1 MERGNVCMT
10 NKKESEE
17 INEAENTKKS
27 TKPKGEKKTLIELVE
42 NSSVNIISIIMD
54 LSKNGLL
61 DQYNDEKD
69 KKRLGLPIEASLTET
84 EFNKII
90 GD

>member
-1 MERGNVCMT
+1 MT
-10 NKKESEE
+10 SKKESEE
-17 INEAENTKKS
+17 INETENTKKA

-61 DQYNDEKD
+61 DQYYDEQD
-69 KKRLGLPIEASLTET
+69 KKRLGLPIEASLTEN